1 MIQNRRIYK
10 LKIVNSYMKKDCEL
24 VINFCNQPI
33 NFYNDISYFKLN
45 KVITIL

>member
-1 MIQNRRIYK
+1 MINIFKLQNIS
-10 LKIVNSYMKKDCEL
+10 IYMKKDCEL